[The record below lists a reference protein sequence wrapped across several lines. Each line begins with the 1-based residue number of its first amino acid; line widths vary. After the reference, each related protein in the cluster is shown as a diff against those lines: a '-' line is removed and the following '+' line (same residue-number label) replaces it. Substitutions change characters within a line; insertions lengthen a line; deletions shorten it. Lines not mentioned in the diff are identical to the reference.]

1 MSRTSTLGRRGVLA
15 GATGLALAFA
25 FRGPES
31 AEAAGPAALDAPS
44 LNAPA
49 LNAYVRI
56 GPDGTITIQAPV
68 PEMGQGSD
76 TSLPLILAEELDA
89 DWSRVRIA
97 TAPVRPAFDSPIFRS
112 QFVVASLSV
121 RGYWMPLRIAGAQAR
136 RVLLEAV
143 AARWGVP
150 VAELTTEPSVVV
162 HAASG
167 RRISY
172 GEVAAFAT
180 VPATLPEITPAALKP
195 VSAFRLIGRDVPRH
209 DVPAKALGQTVFA
222 IDVRL
227 PGMLH
232 ATVARSPGLG
242 ARPVSHNGAELLR
255 RPGITHVIPLDQGVA
270 IVGERIEAVLAA
282 RRALRV
288 QWSPGEGP
296 AHESDAA
303 LASYLT
309 DARDTSRSG
318 VTAGRAGEAAQA
330 IAAAARVHT
339 AEFATDY
346 VYHAQMEPLA
356 CVASITAE
364 GVEIWDGTQWPS
376 QVRDEAARIAGVP
389 AERVKV
395 NMLTMGGGFGR
406 RAAIDTSIETVHI
419 AKAVGRPVKV
429 MATRE
434 DDIANAHARPMTAHR
449 IDVGLDAEGRI
460 TGWRHRLAA
469 DLVVPILYG
478 RGRLDAQRGVHHI
491 VTCHANVA
499 QYDVPATLTEHVYR
513 EHGVRTAP
521 WRGIGAGPNAFAV
534 EAVIDDLAR
543 QARTDPLAYRMALLR
558 DARAKAVLQAVG
570 EMADWGRRREGTSL
584 GIGFARLGL
593 PQLGESLS
601 ATVAEVALDRAHGR
615 IRVLR
620 LWCAADIGLAVQP
633 RNAMRQIEGSLLWGV
648 SSALTERLTFRDG
661 AVQQSNFTD
670 YEVLRASDTPEV
682 HVRLIRSGEMP
693 LPAGEL
699 GLGTVAPAIS
709 NAVLAATGRRL
720 NIMPFTPERVRAA
733 LAA

>member
-1 MSRTSTLGRRGVLA
+1 MSQTSTIGRRGILA
-15 GATGLALAFA
+15 GATGLTFAFA
-25 FRGPES
+25 FTGP
-31 AEAAGPAALDAPS
+31 AEAQAGGPA
-44 LNAPA
+44 A

-56 GPDGTITIQAPV
+56 AADGTITIQAPV
-68 PEMGQGSD
+68 PEMGQGSN
-76 TSLPLILAEELDA
+76 TSLPLIVAEELDA
-89 DWSRVRIA
+89 DWSRVRIE

-136 RVLLEAV
+136 RVLLDAV

-150 VAELTTEPSVVV
+150 VAELTTEPSLVV
-162 HAASG
+162 HAASN

-172 GEVAAFAT
+172 GDVAAFAT
-180 VPATLPEITPAALKP
+180 VPATLPEIAPTALKP
-195 VSAFRLIGRDVPRH
+195 VSAFRLIGRDVARF
-209 DVPAKALGQTVFA
+209 DVPAKALGQTLFA

-227 PGMLH
+227 PNMLH

-242 ARPVSHNGAELLR
+242 ARPATHNGAELLR

-282 RRALRV
+282 RQALTV
-288 QWSPGEGP
+288 QWTPGEGP
-296 AHESDAA
+296 AHESQAA
-303 LASYLT
+303 LASYLA
-309 DARDTSRSG
+309 DARDTAKAA
-318 VTAGRAGEAAQA
+318 VTAGRTGEAVQA
-330 IAAAARVHT
+330 IAGAARVHT
-339 AEFATDY
+339 AEFASDY
-346 VYHAQMEPLA
+346 VYHAQMEPLTS
-356 CVASITAE
+356 VASITAE
-364 GVEIWDGTQWPS
+364 GVEIWTGTQWPS
-376 QVRDEAARIAGVP
+376 QVRDEAAKIAGVP
-389 AERVKV
+389 ADRVKV

-406 RAAIDTSIETVHI
+406 RAAVDTVLETVHI

-449 IDVGLDAEGRI
+449 IDVGLDAQGRI

-478 RGRLDAQRGVHHI
+478 RARLEAQRGVDHI
-491 VTCHANVA
+491 VTYHANVA
-499 QYDVPATLTEHVYR
+499 HYDVPATLTEHVYR

-543 QARTDPLAYRMALLR
+543 QANADPLAYRMALLR
-558 DARAKAVLQAVG
+558 DARARAVLQAAG
-570 EMADWGRRREGTSL
+570 EMAEWGRRREGTSL
-584 GIGFARLGL
+584 GIGFAKLGL

-601 ATVAEVALDRAHGR
+601 ATVAEVALDRANGR

-620 LWCAADIGLAVQP
+620 LWCAADIGLPVQP
-633 RNAMRQIEGSLLWGV
+633 RNAMRQIEGSLLWAV
-648 SSALTERLTFRDG
+648 SSALTERLTFKDG
-661 AVQQSNFTD
+661 AVQQSNFND
-670 YEVLRASDTPEV
+670 YEVLRASETPEV
-682 HVRLIRSGEMP
+682 QVRLIRSGEMP

-733 LAA
+733 LGA

>member
-1 MSRTSTLGRRGVLA
+1 MTDGITLSRRGLL
-15 GATGLALAFA
+15 GTGLAFTFSFA
-25 FRGPES
+25 GPGT
-31 AEAAGPAALDAPS
+31 AEAQSAPSGPAD
-44 LNAPA
+44 

-56 GPDGTITIQAPV
+56 APDGTITIQAPV
-68 PEMGQGSD
+68 PEMGQGSN
-76 TSLPLILAEELDA
+76 TSLPLIVAEELDA
-89 DWSRVRIA
+89 DWSRVRIE
-97 TAPVRPAFDSPIFRS
+97 TAPVRPAYDSPIFRS

-136 RVLLEAV
+136 RVLLDAV

-150 VAELTTEPSVVV
+150 VGELTTEPSMVV
-162 HAASG
+162 HAASN

-180 VPATLPEITPAALKP
+180 VPASLPEIAPAALKP
-195 VSAFRLIGRDVPRH
+195 VAAFRLIGRDVPRF
-209 DVPAKALGQTVFA
+209 DVPAKALGQTLFA

-227 PGMLH
+227 PNMLH

-242 ARPVSHNGAELLR
+242 ARPASHNGTELLR

-270 IVGERIEAVLAA
+270 IVGERIEAVLDA
-282 RRALRV
+282 RRALTV
-288 QWSPGEGP
+288 QWTPGEGA
-296 AHESDAA
+296 AHESNAA
-303 LASYLT
+303 LASYLA
-309 DARDTSRSG
+309 DARDTAKPA
-318 VTAGRAGEAAQA
+318 VAAGRTGEAAQA

-339 AEFATDY
+339 AEFASDY
-346 VYHAQMEPLA
+346 VYHAQMEPLTS
-356 CVASITAE
+356 VASVTAE
-364 GVEIWDGTQWPS
+364 GVEIWTGTQWPS
-376 QVRDEAARIAGVP
+376 QVRDEAAKIAGVTP
-389 AERVKV
+389 DRVKV

-406 RAAIDTSIETVHI
+406 RAAVETVLETVQI
-419 AKAVGRPVKV
+419 ARAVGRPVKV
-429 MATRE
+429 MSTRE

-449 IDVGLDAEGRI
+449 IDVGLDAQGKI

-478 RGRLDAQRGVHHI
+478 RARLEAQRGVDHI
-491 VTCHANVA
+491 VTYHANVA
-499 QYDVPATLTEHVYR
+499 HYDVPAALTEHVYR

-543 QARTDPLAYRMALLR
+543 QANADPLAYRLALLR
-558 DARAKAVLQAVG
+558 DARAKAVVQAVG
-570 EMADWGRRREGTSL
+570 EMAEWGRRREGTSL
-584 GIGFARLGL
+584 GIGFAKLGL

-601 ATVAEVALDRAHGR
+601 ATVAEVALDRANGR

-620 LWCAADIGLAVQP
+620 LWCAADVGLVVQP
-633 RNAMRQIEGSLLWGV
+633 RNAMRQIEGSLLWAL
-648 SSALTERLTFRDG
+648 SSALTERLTFKDG
-661 AVQQSNFTD
+661 AVQQTNFND

-709 NAVLAATGRRL
+709 NAVLAATGKRL
-720 NIMPFTPERVRAA
+720 NIMPFTPDRVRAA
-733 LAA
+733 LGA